1 MCSGIQSRGLTLA
14 LQALSKGIF
23 TEEII
28 PIELR
33 GKTVTTDDT
42 IRPGVTLEKLRT
54 LKPAFPQ
61 WEPSTTTAGNAS
73 GIGDG
78 AGLCILTT
86 RENAEKEGMPIIG
99 KWVGATV
106 VGVEPRYM
114 GISPAF
120 AIPKLLKQYGLCKK
134 DVDIYEV
141 GQVWQEHDM
150 LLTTAQI
157 NEAFASQ
164 YVYCLDELQIPIEKI
179 NPK

>member
-1 MCSGIQSRGLTLA
+1 
-14 LQALSKGIF
+14 
-23 TEEII
+23 
-28 PIELR
+28 
-33 GKTVTTDDT
+33 VTTDDT
-42 IRPGVTLEKLRT
+42 IRPGVTLEKLRS

-61 WEPSTTTAGNAS
+61 WAPSTTTAGNAS

-99 KWVGATV
+99 KWVGSTV

-141 GQVWQEHDM
+141 G
-150 LLTTAQI
+150 
-157 NEAFASQ
+157 
-164 YVYCLDELQIPIEKI
+164 
-179 NPK
+179 